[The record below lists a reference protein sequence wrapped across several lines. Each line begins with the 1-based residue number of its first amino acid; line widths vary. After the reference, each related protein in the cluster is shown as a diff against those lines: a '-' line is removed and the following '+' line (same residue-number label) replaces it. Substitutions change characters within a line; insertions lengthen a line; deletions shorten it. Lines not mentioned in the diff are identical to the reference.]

1 MAAKKTKN
9 VQYYEAVGRR
19 KFSVARV
26 RLYLT
31 GRDKTATVGALKVK
45 EGEVYFNDMP
55 LEKAIVTAYER
66 DFMLSPLKLTGND
79 GRFAVSIHVK
89 GGGRNGQLEAVV
101 HGISRALDL
110 VDSTQYR
117 STLKTAG
124 LLTRDARTR
133 ERRKVGTG
141 GKARRV
147 KQSPKR

>member
-1 MAAKKTKN
+1 MAKKAKN

-19 KFSVARV
+19 KLSVARV

-31 GRDKTATVGALKVK
+31 GRDKTATIGEAKVK
-45 EGEVYFNDMP
+45 EGEVLLNGMP
-55 LEKAIVTAYER
+55 LEKAIVTSYER
-66 DFMLSPLKLTGND
+66 DFVLSPLKLTGNE
-79 GRFAVSIHVK
+79 GRFAVSIRVK
-89 GGGRNGQLEAVV
+89 GGGRNGQLEAIV

-117 STLKTAG
+117 ATLKTAG

-141 GKARRV
+141 GKSRRV